1 MELAYCL
8 VAIFFASLVR
18 GYAGFGFSALVA
30 ASLTLILPPAEIIP
44 IILLMEVA
52 ASIAMLPSVWRDV
65 DWKKL
70 LVICIG
76 AAIGTPLGVYLL
88 VTISEDSARVVICT
102 LILSASI
109 ALLRGY
115 MFRGAGGPALTVSTG
130 FASGIANG
138 VASIGGLPI
147 VIFLLASASGAAS
160 TRAFIVAFL
169 FVLDIYGSLLM
180 FNSGL
185 LNAEVVTRFVI
196 FLAPLILG
204 VILGSRQFIR
214 TSPESFRQFA
224 LVLLIVL
231 ALSGLVRSLVL

>member
-1 MELAYCL
+1 
-8 VAIFFASLVR
+8 
-18 GYAGFGFSALVA
+18 
-30 ASLTLILPPAEIIP
+30 
-44 IILLMEVA
+44 
-52 ASIAMLPSVWRDV
+52 V

-76 AAIGTPLGVYLL
+76 AAIGTPLGIYLL
-88 VTISEDSARVVICT
+88 VTISEDSARIVICT

-115 MFRGAGGPALTVSTG
+115 TFRGTGGRTLTVSTG

-147 VIFLLASASGAAS
+147 VIFLLASATGAAT

-185 LNAEVVTRFVI
+185 LNGEVAARFLI
-196 FLAPLILG
+196 FLVPLMLG
-204 VILGSRQFIR
+204 VVIGSRRFIR
-214 TSPESFRQFA
+214 TSPESFRRFA
-224 LVLLIVL
+224 LGLLIVL